1 MKLAHF
7 QVILRGRLGSV
18 MGSRSP
24 CDRIMAQSYSPTS
37 ALPATNRAS
46 STTDPWWTGFRDLRD
61 CQSRFGRKPRHLD
74 TLAALLS
81 FLKGQSGHMMVFAS
95 NASIQERMN
104 GKSVRSLQRS
114 LNELIEAGLLRR
126 RTSPNGKRFAKRGPC
141 PESAAVYGLDL
152 SGFLQAAPQIAR
164 LAEEARAEARTLD
177 LLKLR
182 LRELRAL
189 LLERGAEQEAVRLAA
204 VLRRKLEAA
213 DLEQEI
219 AEAEAQLPC
228 PADPVA
234 SSVAIEII
242 GATAELT
249 PSDSHSVMHH
259 QKSEKEDKDKSD
271 CARTRNVELKDTG
284 DLLRR
289 VKGACGDAMS
299 FCGDAPRSWEDL
311 RSHALQLAAWIGI
324 DRQSMMQGIARL
336 GADGAAITI
345 FAILQAGS
353 SILRPAAY
361 FRSLVNGKNAASY
374 DPLRLLTR
382 LESRTTFAL
391 PSPGC

>member
-1 MKLAHF
+1 
-7 QVILRGRLGSV
+7 
-18 MGSRSP
+18 
-24 CDRIMAQSYSPTS
+24 MAQRYSPTS
-37 ALPATNRAS
+37 ALPTASRAL
-46 STTDPWWTGFRDLRD
+46 STADPWWAVFRDLRD
-61 CQSRFGRKPRHLD
+61 CQSRFGLKPRHLD

-104 GKSVRSLQRS
+104 GKSIRSLQRN

-126 RTSPNGKRFAKRGPC
+126 RASPNGKRFAKRGPC

-152 SGFLQAAPQIAR
+152 AGFLQAAPEIER

-204 VLRRKLEAA
+204 VLRRKLETA
-213 DLEQEI
+213 DLQHEI
-219 AEAEAQLPC
+219 AEAKAQLPC

-234 SSVAIEII
+234 SSVAVEVI
-242 GATAELT
+242 GATAELA

-259 QKSEKEDKDKSD
+259 QMSEKEDKDRSD

-353 SILRPAAY
+353 SILKPAAY